1 MLAPDVTT
9 CVADQRRLKQIL
21 VNLLSNAVKFTDS
34 GAVTLK
40 VEQTEE
46 IEFSVID
53 TGIGI
58 DQAAQASLFQ
68 PFQLDSGLDQI

>member
-9 CVADQRRLKQIL
+9 CVQRRLKQIL

-46 IEFSVID
+46 AIEFSVID

-58 DQAAQASLFQ
+58 DQ
-68 PFQLDSGLDQI
+68 GLKQGYFNHFSNWTVV